1 MKPQGKDCITIIA
14 SQLRDLDPSFF
25 EKLED
30 NDILFTDSTH
40 VSKVNSDVN
49 FIFFEV
55 MPRLKRGVHIHV
67 HDISYPL
74 EYIKEW
80 IYEGWTWQEIYLL
93 RGFLQDNLSCHI
105 KYFQDFMFTN
115 HRLLYFEQ
123 YLPLCLKIWL

>member
-1 MKPQGKDCITIIA
+1 MHSIIA

-30 NDILFTDSTH
+30 NDILFADSTH

-55 MPRLKRGVHIHV
+55 MPRLKRGAHIHV
-67 HDISYPL
+67 HDIFYPL

-93 RGFLQDNLSCHI
+93 RDFLQDNPSCHI
-105 KYFQDFMFTN
+105 KYFQDFMFAN